1 MMTGRCAKIG
11 VGLISRKRAK
21 LQNYLMVSS
30 SCINLISLYKRA
42 LSWVF
47 NFPPPSPNTTP
58 VKSGELHRS
67 PQNPIIEFIRWLE
80 VGR

>member
-11 VGLISRKRAK
+11 VGLISRKRAR

-30 SCINLISLYKRA
+30 SCINLISLYNRA

-47 NFPPPSPNTTP
+47 NSPPPPPNTTP
-58 VKSGELHRS
+58 VKSGALHRS

-80 VGR
+80 VGQ